1 MRSRRRAS
9 SLGEWSR
16 SVALRRALTCYRSFE
31 GETHRLYELLDS
43 QLAQQAQRGS
53 QWVALDRPTIADF
66 TFYPW
71 VAIAGFGKIDTAP
84 YKHVTKWLQTL
95 QADKDVKTADS
106 KLPK

>member
-1 MRSRRRAS
+1 MP
-9 SLGEWSR
+9 
-16 SVALRRALTCYRSFE
+16 CRSFE

-53 QWVALDRPTIADF
+53 QWIALDRPTIADF